1 MTTATPTAVAGVQR
15 RTEDLERTLRAITV
29 EHAPAALASSL
40 GAEDM
45 VLTDAILGSGLAIEI
60 FTLDTG
66 RLHPETL
73 AVLERV
79 RERYGYDIRVYR
91 PDAAAVERYVSELGL
106 DAIYRSVES
115 RLRCCEIRKV
125 EPLARALAG
134 KGAWVTGLR
143 RAQSVTRADLPL
155 REFEPAHGLWKFNP
169 LAEWSEREV
178 WDYLRSREVPYNP
191 LHDRGFRS
199 IGCAPCTRPTAAG
212 EDLRAGRWWW
222 EEAQTKEC
230 GLHKRPAE
238 AMDAQLGRRA

>member
-1 MTTATPTAVAGVQR
+1 MTNAKPVSAADMQWRAGDLQR
-15 RTEDLERTLRAITV
+15 ALRAIAA

-45 VLTDAILGSGLAIEI
+45 VLTDTILRAGIPIEI

-73 AVLERV
+73 SVLERV
-79 RERYGYDIRVYR
+79 RERYAYDIRVFR
-91 PDAAAVERYVSELGL
+91 PDATAVERYVSGLGL
-106 DAIYRSVES
+106 DAIYRSVEL
-115 RLRCCEIRKV
+115 RRRCCEIRKV
-125 EPLARALAG
+125 EPLGRALAG

-143 RAQSVTRADLPL
+143 RKQSVTRAQLPL
-155 REFEPAHGLWKFNP
+155 KEFDPVYGLWKFNP
-169 LAEWSEREV
+169 LAEWSEPEV
-178 WDYLRSREVPYNP
+178 WDYLRRHAVPYNP

-222 EEAQTKEC
+222 EDAQTKEC
-230 GLHKRPAE
+230 GLHQRPAVE
-238 AMDAQLGRRA
+238 PRVERSQRE